1 MSHNLFYIWLYSIAY
16 FRKTMAT
23 AAPPVSFSSTKE
35 TANYARLC
43 YLLVEVGSCVLRNTF
58 DKINPP
64 SDLQKHLKTHRA
76 TLQLLQ
82 KKKVLNPTQ
91 WGKLYPAIGASV
103 SSKNFDI
110 TLLTVLLRNICSL
123 RPPATG
129 WDALPPATDMSTE
142 ADIARVKY
150 FRNTV
155 YGHAE
160 KASVDDATFNVYWQD
175 IKDALVRLGG
185 PAYGVAIDDLKNEC
199 MDPLFEEHYRE
210 LLKGWKRDDDNTK
223 DKLNEIHWM
232 LEELMKASA
241 SKTQPKG
248 KFVSSKV
255 M

>member
-1 MSHNLFYIWLYSIAY
+1 
-16 FRKTMAT
+16 MAT

-43 YLLVEVGSCVLRNTF
+43 HLLVEVGSCVLRNTF

-64 SDLQKHLKTHRA
+64 SDLHKHLKTHRA
-76 TLQLLQ
+76 TLQQLRM
-82 KKKVLNPTQ
+82 KKILNPTQ
-91 WGKLYPAIGASV
+91 WGKLYPAIRTSV

-123 RPPATG
+123 SPPATG
-129 WDALPPATDMSTE
+129 WDALPPATDMSSE

-185 PAYGVAIDDLKNEC
+185 PAYGVAIDNLKNEC
-199 MDPLFEEHYRE
+199 MDPVFEEHYRE
-210 LLKGWKRDDDNTK
+210 LLKEWKRDDDNTK
-223 DKLNEIHWM
+223 DKLDEIHWM

-248 KFVSSKV
+248 KFISSKLI
-255 M
+255 

>member
-123 RPPATG
+123 SKPATG

-185 PAYGVAIDDLKNEC
+185 PTYGVAIDDLKNEC
-199 MDPLFEEHYRE
+199 MDPVFEEHYRE
-210 LLKGWKRDDDNTK
+210 LLKEWKRDDDNTK
-223 DKLNEIHWM
+223 DKLDEIDRK
-232 LEELMKASA
+232 LEELMKAST

>member
-1 MSHNLFYIWLYSIAY
+1 
-16 FRKTMAT
+16 MAT

-43 YLLVEVGSCVLRNTF
+43 HLLVEVGSCVLRNTF

-64 SDLQKHLKTHRA
+64 SDLHKHLKTHRA
-76 TLQLLQ
+76 TLQQLRMR
-82 KKKVLNPTQ
+82 KILNPTQ
-91 WGKLYPAIGASV
+91 WGKLYPAIRTSV

-123 RPPATG
+123 SKPATG
-129 WDALPPATDMSTE
+129 WDALPPAADTSTE
-142 ADIARVKY
+142 ADIVRVKY

-155 YGHAE
+155 YGHVE

-185 PAYGVAIDDLKNEC
+185 TAYGVAIDDLKNEC

-210 LLKGWKRDDDNTK
+210 LLKEWKRDDDNTK
-223 DKLNEIHWM
+223 DKLDEIDRK
-232 LEELMKASA
+232 LEELMKAST

-248 KFVSSKV
+248 KFISSKV

>member
-123 RPPATG
+123 SKPATG

-248 KFVSSKV
+248 KFISSKLI
-255 M
+255 

>member
-1 MSHNLFYIWLYSIAY
+1 MSHNLINIRLYSIAY

-35 TANYARLC
+35 TINYARLC
-43 YLLVEVGSCVLRNTF
+43 RLLVDVGSCVLRDTF
-58 DKINPP
+58 DRFNPP
-64 SDLQKHLKTHRA
+64 SNLHKHLMTHHA

-91 WGKLYPAIGASV
+91 WGKLYPAIPTSV

-123 RPPATG
+123 IQPATG
-129 WDALPPATDMSTE
+129 WDALPPAADMSTE

-185 PAYGVAIDDLKNEC
+185 HAYGVAIDDLKNEC
-199 MDPLFEEHYRE
+199 MDPVYEEHYRD
-210 LLKGWKRDDDNTK
+210 LLKEWKRDDDNTK
-223 DKLNEIHWM
+223 DKLDEIHWM

-248 KFVSSKV
+248 KFISSKV

>member
-1 MSHNLFYIWLYSIAY
+1 MSQNLFNTLLSSIV
-16 FRKTMAT
+16 FVRKTMAT
-23 AAPPVSFSSTKE
+23 AAAPVSFSPTKE
-35 TANYARLC
+35 TTNYARLC
-43 YLLVEVGSCVLRNTF
+43 CLLVEVGSCVLRDTF
-58 DKINPP
+58 DRINPP
-64 SDLQKHLKTHRA
+64 SDLHKHLMTHH
-76 TLQLLQ
+76 TKLQQLQ

-91 WGKLYPAIGASV
+91 WGKLYPELHTSV

-123 RPPATG
+123 SPPATG
-129 WDALPPATDMSTE
+129 WDALPPATDMSSE

-160 KASVDDATFNVYWQD
+160 KASVDDATFHVYWQD

-185 PAYGVAIDDLKNEC
+185 PAYEVAIDDLKNEC
-199 MDPLFEEHYRE
+199 MDPVFEEHYRE
-210 LLKGWKRDDDNTK
+210 LLKEWKRDDDNTK
-223 DKLNEIHWM
+223 DKLDEIDRK
-232 LEELMKASA
+232 LEELMKAST